1 MATAVKKKSANPFSP
16 DPESCDALSEI
27 LAESWWAVGLRGLLG
42 IAFGLICL
50 LVPAAAILAL
60 VLLFSAY
67 MLVDGVLAIV
77 SGIKA
82 ARNGDRWG
90 FLMLEGIV
98 DIAAGAVAFLWPA
111 ITAVAFVLLLAVWA
125 IVSGGLMLVAAF
137 SLNKEHGRWW
147 LALGGIASIIFG
159 IVLLIAPVIGAVV
172 LTWWLG
178 AYSLI
183 FGVLLLVLAFQL
195 HGKQEELKRPK
206 KPAGAAAAKK
216 A

>member
-1 MATAVKKKSANPFSP
+1 MATAAKKKSDPFFP
-16 DPESCDALSEI
+16 DAASCDALSEI

-67 MLVDGVLAIV
+67 MLVDGALAIV

-82 ARNGDRWG
+82 ARSGDRWG
-90 FLMLEGIV
+90 LLILEGVV
-98 DIAAGAVAFLWPA
+98 DIAAGAVAFLWPG

-125 IVSGGLMLVAAF
+125 IVSGGLMLAAAF
-137 SLNKEHGRWW
+137 TLNKEHGRWW
-147 LALGGIASIIFG
+147 LALGGIASTIFG
-159 IVLLIAPVIGAVV
+159 IVLIIAPVVGAVV

-178 AYSLI
+178 AYALV

-195 HGKQEELKRPK
+195 HGKQEERKK
-206 KPAGAAAAKK
+206 KPAAAKK